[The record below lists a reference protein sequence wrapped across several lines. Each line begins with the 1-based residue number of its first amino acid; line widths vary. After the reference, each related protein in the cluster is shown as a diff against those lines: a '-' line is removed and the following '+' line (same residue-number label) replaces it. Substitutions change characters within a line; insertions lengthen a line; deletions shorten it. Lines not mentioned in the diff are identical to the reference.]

1 MSDVLEDW
9 EVTVLLSLE
18 SRFSSPVSPAVSKLY
33 ADEFGRS
40 DPVYLR
46 AAAQKMHDL
55 PDRRRAW
62 LLEFADRIEDAGY
75 RSFAEV
81 PAERFKEIAQL
92 Y

>member
-1 MSDVLEDW
+1 MSELLEDW
-9 EVTVLLSLE
+9 EVTVLLSHE
-18 SRFSSPVSPAVSKLY
+18 SRFSHPASPLLNSLL
-33 ADEFGRS
+33 ADDYGRS

-46 AAAQKMHDL
+46 ALARDMHDL
-55 PDRRRAW
+55 PGRRREW

-81 PAERFKEIAQL
+81 PAERFDEIAQL

>member
-1 MSDVLEDW
+1 MTELLEDW
-9 EVTVLLSLE
+9 EVSVLLSYE
-18 SRFSSPVSPAVSKLY
+18 SRFSHPASPLLSSLLAEDY
-33 ADEFGRS
+33 GRS

-46 AAAQKMHDL
+46 AMARKMHDL
-55 PDRRRAW
+55 PERRRAW

-81 PAERFKEIAQL
+81 PAERFDEIAQL